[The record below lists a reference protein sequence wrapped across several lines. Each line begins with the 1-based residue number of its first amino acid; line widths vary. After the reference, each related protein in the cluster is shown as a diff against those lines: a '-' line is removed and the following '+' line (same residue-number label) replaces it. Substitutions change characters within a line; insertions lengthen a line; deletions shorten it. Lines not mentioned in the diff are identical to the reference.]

1 MTSWGTAVEDSST
14 QLVSY
19 LRPGEQLLWSGRP
32 DPSMWFSPAD
42 VFLVPFS
49 IMWGGFA
56 VVWELGAL
64 VSGAGP
70 FFALWGI
77 PFVAVGLY
85 MMFGRFIYK
94 HRTKLRT
101 AYGLT
106 PDRALVA
113 VGTKA
118 LNDSPL
124 KQTPSSI
131 RRSRDECLFVVKSF
145 FGQVVERVLG
155 VSWWRLRGASY
166 ARCGSGSGFSEEP
179 AVGVQCRS
187 RWLVQSSPLALTGP
201 RSRWHRRGGV
211 RRARR

>member
-1 MTSWGTAVEDSST
+1 MSSWGTAVDDSSA

-32 DPSMWFSPAD
+32 DPDVWFSPAD

-56 VVWELGAL
+56 VIWELGAIS
-64 VSGAGP
+64 SGAG
-70 FFALWGI
+70 FLVLWGI
-77 PFVAVGLY
+77 PFVAIGLH

-131 RRSRDECLFVVKSF
+131 RRSRDGSHVSVT
-145 FGQVVERVLG
+145 FGNPNG
-155 VSWWRLRGASY
+155 WTNRGAY
-166 ARCGSGSGFSEEP
+166 GNTGMEFFARGNAPFAFYDVADGE
-179 AVGVQCRS
+179 A
-187 RWLVQSSPLALTGP
+187 LLAALD
-201 RSRWHRRGGV
+201 
-211 RRARR
+211 RARGK

>member
-1 MTSWGTAVEDSST
+1 MSSWGSAADDASV

-32 DPSMWFSPAD
+32 DPNVRFSPAD

-56 VVWELGAL
+56 VFWELGAL
-64 VSGAGP
+64 FSGAGP
-70 FFALWGI
+70 FFVLWGI

-94 HRTKLRT
+94 HRAKLRT

-113 VGTKA
+113 VGATT

-124 KQTPSSI
+124 KQMPSSI
-131 RRSRDECLFVVKSF
+131 RRSRDGSHVSVT
-145 FGQVVERVLG
+145 FGSANG
-155 VSWWRLRGASY
+155 WSNRGAY
-166 ARCGSGSGFSEEP
+166 GNTGMEFLPRGNP
-179 AVGVQCRS
+179 AVAFYDVADGQA
-187 RWLVQSSPLALTGP
+187 LLAALD
-201 RSRWHRRGGV
+201 
-211 RRARR
+211 RARGQ

>member
-1 MTSWGTAVEDSST
+1 MSSWGTAVDESSA

-32 DPSMWFSPAD
+32 DPDVWFSPGD

-56 VVWELGAL
+56 VVWELGAISSGTVFL
-64 VSGAGP
+64 V
-70 FFALWGI
+70 LWGI
-77 PFVAVGLY
+77 PFVAIGLH

-131 RRSRDECLFVVKSF
+131 RRSRDGSHVSVT
-145 FGQVVERVLG
+145 FGSPNG
-155 VSWWRLRGASY
+155 WTNRGAY
-166 ARCGSGSGFSEEP
+166 GNTGMEFFARGNAPFAFYDVADGE
-179 AVGVQCRS
+179 A
-187 RWLVQSSPLALTGP
+187 LLAALD
-201 RSRWHRRGGV
+201 
-211 RRARR
+211 RARGK